1 MEKPLIS
8 IIVPIYNTEPYL
20 ARCLRSVENQTYSNI
35 EVLLVDD
42 GSTDGSA
49 AVCKELCERDSRFVY
64 VHQENAGQ
72 SAARNN
78 GLDLARGVFI
88 SCIDSDDYVDS
99 DFLDCLYRGLL
110 ENEAD
115 LVQCQ
120 NRHEYFPG
128 ISQAMEADVIECSVC
143 TGDEMISNVLL
154 SRNGFKA
161 SFCQTLAYAELFKNR
176 RFLEG
181 HLFEDLELL
190 VIMASG
196 VGKAASLPDRKYHY
210 CYREGNSSSRS
221 LRLRKGDLD
230 AVIDSIRAH
239 LRISAPGHLSEVDTR
254 YVSNALVLTKS
265 AAKIDM
271 ELFQELRKEILS
283 CEYIAPRHSRS
294 ERIIYAGLKCGRLPF
309 LVTLNA
315 YEAFRRLRYKL
326 TKGRPV
332 S

>member
-1 MEKPLIS
+1 MEKPLVS

-20 ARCLRSVENQTYSNI
+20 ARCLRSLEVQTYSNI
-35 EVLLVDD
+35 EVLLIDD
-42 GSTDGSA
+42 GSTDGSS
-49 AVCKELCERDSRFVY
+49 AVCKEFCEKDPRFVY

-78 GLDLARGVFI
+78 GLDRACGALI
-88 SCIDSDDYVDS
+88 SCIDSDDYIDS
-99 DFLDCLYRGLL
+99 DFLDFLYRELL
-110 ENEAD
+110 VNAAD

-120 NRHEYFPG
+120 SRHEGFPG
-128 ISQAMEADVIECSVC
+128 ISQAMEEDKIECSVC
-143 TGDEMISNVLL
+143 TGDEMISSVLL

-161 SFCQTLAYAELFKNR
+161 SFCQTLVYAEFFQGR

-196 VGKAASLPDRKYHY
+196 IGKAVSLSDRKYHY

-230 AVIDSIRAH
+230 AVVDSIRAY
-239 LRISAPGHLSEVDTR
+239 LRVFAPEHLSEVDTR
-254 YVSNALVLTKS
+254 FISNALVLAKS
-265 AAKIDM
+265 AVNIDM

-283 CEYIAPRHSRS
+283 CEYVISRHSRS
-294 ERIIYAGLKCGRLPF
+294 ERIMYAGLKYGRIPF
-309 LVTLNA
+309 LVATNA
-315 YEAFRRLRYKL
+315 YESFRRLRYKL
-326 TKGRPV
+326 TEGKSV

>member
-1 MEKPLIS
+1 MEKPLVS

-42 GSTDGSA
+42 GSTDDSA
-49 AVCKELCERDSRFVY
+49 AVCMEFCERDSRFVY
-64 VHQENAGQ
+64 VRQENAGQ

-78 GLDLARGVFI
+78 GLDHVRGAFV
-88 SCIDSDDYVDS
+88 SCIDSDDYVDP
-99 DFLDCLYRGLL
+99 DFLDCLYGELL

-120 NRHEYFPG
+120 NRHEDFPG
-128 ISQAMEADVIECSVC
+128 ISQAMEEGVIECSVC
-143 TGDEMISNVLL
+143 TGDEMISNILL

-161 SFCQTLAYAELFKNR
+161 SFCQTLVCAKFFKDR

-196 VGKAASLPDRKYHY
+196 IRKAVSLPDRKYHY

-230 AVIDSIRAH
+230 AVVGSIRAH
-239 LRISAPGHLSEVDTR
+239 LRISAPEHLSEVDTR
-254 YVSNALVLTKS
+254 FISNALVLTRS
-265 AAKIDM
+265 AAKVDM

-283 CEYIAPRHSRS
+283 CEYVPSRHSRS
-294 ERIIYAGLKCGRLPF
+294 ERIMYAGLKCGRLPF

-315 YEAFRRLRYKL
+315 YEAFRRLRYGL
-326 TKGRPV
+326 TKGGPV